1 MYTAGE
7 AIVLAAAL
15 GPACAA
21 RAALVARPMTPPP
34 GGVRSATC
42 RIVESSKV
50 TFKFDDATA
59 TKILMHPMFSGCTNW
74 PRLEKGKGKKRP
86 VGEPAASVATAVDL
100 GGEEG
105 GAPPA
110 KRFNSSL
117 LEEAVYAMGAL
128 ASDPE
133 RRRTNMELHN
143 ENVAR
148 RAT

>member
-1 MYTAGE
+1 MWA
-7 AIVLAAAL
+7 VAL

-21 RAALVARPMTPPP
+21 RAALVARPLTPS
-34 GGVRSATC
+34 GGLRSAIC
-42 RIVESSKV
+42 RIAESSKA

-59 TKILMHPMFSGCTNW
+59 TKFLMHPTFSGCTYW
-74 PRLEKGKGKKRP
+74 PRLDKGKGKKRAAG
-86 VGEPAASVATAVDL
+86 VPAASVATAVGL

-110 KRFNSSL
+110 KRSNSSL
-117 LEEAVYAMGAL
+117 LEEAVYAMDAL

-133 RRRTNMELHN
+133 RTRTNMELHN